1 MIIKR
6 SRFTRNSRIPGRSN
20 IRRVNHQN
28 NNRYET
34 SDRSR
39 IKGSPSKVL
48 DKYLL
53 LAKNAQTSGDSIT
66 AEYYFQ
72 HADHFSRIMSENG
85 TNFKFNESI
94 HNRNNYKDDEEKK
107 ESSPEQNSTNNS
119 EESNTKSEDKSL
131 ESVSFLSN
139 PVSKD

>member
-1 MIIKR
+1 PR
-6 SRFTRNSRIPGRSN
+6 AGRSN
-20 IRRVNHQN
+20 LRRTNHQN
-28 NNRYET
+28 NSRYDT

-48 DKYLL
+48 DRYLL
-53 LAKNAQTSGDSIT
+53 LAKNALSSGDSIQ

-85 TNFKFNESI
+85 SNIKYNESAQ
-94 HNRNNYKDDEEKK
+94 NRNNSKDAEEKK
-107 ESSPEQNSTNNS
+107 LLNS
-119 EESNTKSEDKSL
+119 EEDSKNNIQESDNKNEDKSL